1 MKKVI
6 IMLLCLLVTGCTI
19 VRIETNHIDNIIS
32 VILSKENQ
40 LYNHIGKGYKYYIP
54 RGVSYMDT
62 DELNDKLYS
71 EGIYYYLYID
81 AVSYFYQSKI
91 DYQEKKDIY
100 YSRKIEGEK
109 DGYLEIIK
117 ENGKYRIEF
126 VYNYARI
133 EALVDKNQIENVVLN
148 ASYILSTVKFNDNII
163 ELMLKED
170 YFTNKEEKYDIFASK
185 NTDNNIEEKE
195 FTENE
200 ENSEENLEEEN

>member
-117 ENGKYRIEF
+117 ENDKYRIEF